1 MKAARNIGKIIF
13 VLLFAV
19 AWNYVFAQP
28 AAMAVISAQG
38 TYMPYEIGQASFYS
52 YECANL
58 PMANGRPF
66 DPEQRTCASWF
77 YPFGTVLNV
86 TSVDTGLSTEV
97 VVTDRGP
104 NKRLVKEGRIIDLS
118 RRAFEDICFPA
129 KGLTNVTVSVK
140 SPPKS

>member
-52 YECANL
+52 YE
-58 PMANGRPF
+58 
-66 DPEQRTCASWF
+66 
-77 YPFGTVLNV
+77 
-86 TSVDTGLSTEV
+86 
-97 VVTDRGP
+97 
-104 NKRLVKEGRIIDLS
+104 
-118 RRAFEDICFPA
+118 
-129 KGLTNVTVSVK
+129 
-140 SPPKS
+140 